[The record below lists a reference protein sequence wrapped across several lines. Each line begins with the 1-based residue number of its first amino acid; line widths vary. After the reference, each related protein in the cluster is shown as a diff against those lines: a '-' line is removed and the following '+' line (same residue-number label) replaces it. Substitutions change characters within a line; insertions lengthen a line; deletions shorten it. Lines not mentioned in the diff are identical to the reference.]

1 MKQTIFRSTGGAT
14 LKYGPLVL
22 VLGMAGTP
30 PVAAFEFSKGELTGS
45 FDTTLTAGAAWRI
58 QKRDPSLVGIANGGT
73 SRSVNEDNGDLNYD
87 NNDLYAA
94 PIKATH
100 ELELKYR
107 NLGGFF
113 RATYFWDAINHN
125 KAELGTTG
133 QSRVGRDFE
142 FLDAYVYGKFP
153 VGGKSLNL
161 RLGNQVV
168 SWGESTFIPNGINII
183 NPVNVSRLRTPGAE
197 LREALLPTPMIWA
210 SQELSDTVSVEG
222 FYQFKWK
229 ETRID
234 PRGTYFSNN
243 DFLSEDGDRVFIG
256 FGRRKDERSP
266 LTSPLADPAASVWA
280 PRNPDVTPSDSG
292 QYGIATRLFL
302 PKFNDSE
309 IGLFYI
315 NYHSR
320 IPYVSGTR
328 GTVTSSLT
336 GTPTG
341 TAIGHTGTARYFAE
355 YPENIRLWG
364 LSFNTSAP
372 GGVALQGEYS
382 YRPNLPLQLSAPE
395 LLLAALGAP
404 NVIGTF
410 TPGQTITGYRRVKAH
425 QVQLTATKAFG
436 PTLGADDLVAV
447 GEIGYNYLDLPA
459 GLRFNGPGV
468 FLPSLQSAANA
479 TSFGSIQ
486 TDGFATRTS
495 WGYRL
500 LTRMDFTNLIPS
512 VTVSPRIAFSH
523 DVKGTGPNFNQ
534 GVKAIT
540 LGVGFNF
547 KHSWQADIAYTSFF
561 GGRTYSGTDNPAL
574 ATPTNP
580 YPASQPTGYASS
592 ANPLKDR
599 DFIAASLTYSF

>member
-1 MKQTIFRSTGGAT
+1 MKQTIRTDRDGVTFQYS
-14 LKYGPLVL
+14 LLVL
-22 VLGMAGTP
+22 LMAMVWTP
-30 PVAAFEFSKGELTGS
+30 PVAAFEFTHGELTGS
-45 FDTTLTAGAAWRI
+45 FDTTLSAGAAWRV
-58 QKRDPSLVGIANGGT
+58 QKRDPALIGIANGGT
-73 SRSVNEDNGDLNYD
+73 SRSVNEDNGDLNYE

-142 FLDAYVYGKFP
+142 FFDAYLYGKFP

-183 NPVNVSRLRTPGAE
+183 NPVDLSKLRTPGAE

-222 FYQFKWK
+222 FYQFRWK
-229 ETRID
+229 KTRID
-234 PRGTYFSNN
+234 PKGTYFSNN
-243 DFLSEDGDRVFIG
+243 DFLSDDADRVYVG

-266 LTSPLADPAASVWA
+266 LTSPLTDPAAAVWA
-280 PRNPDVTPSDSG
+280 PRSADVTPADHG

-302 PKFNDSE
+302 PEFNDSE

-320 IPYVSGTR
+320 IPYASGLR
-328 GTVTSSLT
+328 GTTSSAL
-336 GTPTG
+336 
-341 TAIGHTGTARYFAE
+341 ATGTARYFAE

-364 LSFNTSAP
+364 VSFNTSAP

-382 YRPNLPLQLSAPE
+382 YRPNFPVQLSAPE
-395 LLLAALGAP
+395 LLLAALGLP

-410 TPGQTITGYRRVKAH
+410 APGQTITGYRQVKAH

-436 PTLGADDLVAV
+436 PTLGADDWVVV
-447 GEIGYNYLDLPA
+447 GEVGYNYLDLPS

-468 FLPSLQSAANA
+468 FLPSLQSAANLA
-479 TSFGSIQ
+479 SFGAVQ
-486 TDGFATRTS
+486 TDGFATRNS

-500 LTRMDFTNLIPS
+500 LTRMDFNNWIDS
-512 VTVSPRIAFSH
+512 VTVSPRIAFAH
-523 DVKGTGPNFNQ
+523 DIKGTGPNFNE
-534 GVKAIT
+534 GVKSIT
-540 LGVGFNF
+540 LGMGFSF
-547 KHSWQADIAYTSFF
+547 KQSWQADISYTSFF
-561 GGRTYSGTDNPAL
+561 GGRIYAGTDPIANTAG
-574 ATPTNP
+574 
-580 YPASQPTGYASS
+580 QPRSYASS

>member
-1 MKQTIFRSTGGAT
+1 MKQSICLDLDGVRLNSGH
-14 LKYGPLVL
+14 LVL
-22 VLGMAGTP
+22 LMGVLTTTP
-30 PVAAFEFSKGELTGS
+30 VSAFEFKHGELTGS
-45 FDTTLTAGAAWRI
+45 FDTTLSAGAAWRVE
-58 QKRDPSLVGIANGGT
+58 QRDPALVGIANGGT
-73 SRSVNEDNGDLNYD
+73 SRSVNEDNGNLNYD

-94 PIKATH
+94 PLKATH

-107 NLGGFF
+107 DYGAFF

-125 KAELGTTG
+125 KDELGSTG
-133 QSRVGRDFE
+133 QQRVGRDFE
-142 FLDAYVYGKFP
+142 FLDAYVYGKFL
-153 VGGKSLNL
+153 VGGKTLNL

-197 LREALLPTPMIWA
+197 LREALLPQPMLWA

-229 ETRID
+229 KTRID
-234 PRGTYFSNN
+234 PRGTYFSSN
-243 DFLSEDGDRVFIG
+243 DFLSDDGDRVYIG
-256 FGRRKDERSP
+256 FGRRKDEQLP
-266 LTSPLADPAASVWA
+266 LTSPAADAAASVWA
-280 PRNPDVTPSDSG
+280 PRNPDVTPDDKG

-302 PKFNDSE
+302 PKLNDSE

-341 TAIGHTGTARYFAE
+341 TAIGHTGTARFFAE

-410 TPGQTITGYRRVKAH
+410 SSGQTITGYRRVKAH
-425 QVQLTATKAFG
+425 QVQFTATKAFG
-436 PTLGADDLVAV
+436 PTLSADDWVAV
-447 GEIGYNYLDLPA
+447 GEIGYNYLDLPS

-479 TSFGSIQ
+479 LSFGSIQ
-486 TDGFATRTS
+486 TDGFATRNS

-540 LGVGFNF
+540 FGVGFNF
-547 KHSWQADIAYTSFF
+547 KQNWQADLAYTTFF

-580 YPASQPTGYASS
+580 YPAGQPTGYASS

>member
-1 MKQTIFRSTGGAT
+1 MFR
-14 LKYGPLVL
+14 YGKLVL
-22 VLGMAGTP
+22 LTGIVWAS
-30 PVAAFEFSKGELTGS
+30 PVYAFEFTKGELTGS

-58 QKRDPSLVGIANGGT
+58 QKRDPALIGIANGGT
-73 SRSVNEDNGDLNYD
+73 SRSVNEDNGDLNYE

-107 NLGGFF
+107 NMGGFF
-113 RATYFWDAINHN
+113 RAFYFWDAINHN
-125 KAELGTTG
+125 KAELGSTG

-153 VGGKSLNL
+153 VSGKTLNL
-161 RLGNQVV
+161 RLGSQVV

-183 NPVNVSRLRTPGAE
+183 NPVNLSRLRTPGAE
-197 LREALLPTPMIWA
+197 LREALLPTPMLWA
-210 SQELSDTVSVEG
+210 SQELTDTVSVEG
-222 FYQFKWK
+222 FYQFKWQK
-229 ETRID
+229 TRID
-234 PRGTYFSNN
+234 PLGTYFSNN
-243 DFLSEDGDRVFIG
+243 DFLSDDADRVFAG

-266 LTSPLADPAASVWA
+266 LTSPLADPAAAVWA
-280 PRNPDVTPSDSG
+280 PRNPDRTPRDRG

-302 PKFNDSE
+302 PKLNDSE

-320 IPYVSGTR
+320 IPYASGVR
-328 GTVTSSLT
+328 GTTSNSLV
-336 GTPTG
+336 
-341 TAIGHTGTARYFAE
+341 TGTARYFAE

-364 LSFNTSAP
+364 LSFNTPAP

-395 LLLAALGAP
+395 LLLATLDLP

-410 TPGQTITGYRRVKAH
+410 TTGQTITGYRRVKAH
-425 QVQLTATKAFG
+425 QVQVTATKAFG
-436 PTLGADDLVAV
+436 PTLGADDWVAV

-468 FLPSLQSAANA
+468 FLPSLQTAANLSSSGA
-479 TSFGSIQ
+479 VQ
-486 TDGFATRTS
+486 TDGFATRSS
-495 WGYRL
+495 WGYRV
-500 LTRMDFTNLIPS
+500 LTRMDFNNWIDS
-512 VTVSPRIAFSH
+512 VTVSPRIAFAH
-523 DVKGTGPNFNQ
+523 DVKGIGPNFNES
-534 GVKAIT
+534 VKSIT
-540 LGVGFNF
+540 LGMGFSF
-547 KHSWQADIAYTSFF
+547 KQNWQADISYTSFF
-561 GGRTYSGTDNPAL
+561 GGRTYAGTDPIANTAG
-574 ATPTNP
+574 
-580 YPASQPTGYASS
+580 QPRSYASS